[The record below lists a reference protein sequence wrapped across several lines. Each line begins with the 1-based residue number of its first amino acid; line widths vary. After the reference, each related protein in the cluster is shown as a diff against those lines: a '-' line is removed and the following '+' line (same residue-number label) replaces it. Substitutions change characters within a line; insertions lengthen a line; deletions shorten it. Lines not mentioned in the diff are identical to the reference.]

1 MKMLWVSNLYYL
13 RYLLFIWNIDI
24 LCVFLCVT
32 DLLCIEEEK
41 KCYGSKCHSRTSA
54 TIERGQPS
62 GSSTFWHCFHLLR
75 IQCTQNTTQFT
86 WSMYTI
92 WYCRYV
98 FLKHIFLGGLRK
110 KNFFFRYLLR
120 FLLLETTK
128 KTWLVDVTIY
138 LYGYMLV
145 ETYPNF

>member
-13 RYLLFIWNIDI
+13 RYILFIWNIDT
-24 LCVFLCVT
+24 LCVFSYVT

-92 WYCRYV
+92 WIVDTYCPNT
-98 FLKHIFLGGLRK
+98 FFWGEGLRK
-110 KNFFFRYLLR
+110 VLELFFSPIIHLGFYHWRLQR
-120 FLLLETTK
+120 K
-128 KTWLVDVTIY
+128 RCSW
-138 LYGYMLV
+138 MLQ
-145 ETYPNF
+145 FIFMDIC